1 MPQALDFETERE
13 IASRLFTDD
22 PNLTIS
28 ESWDTLFGT
37 EEE

>member
-1 MPQALDFETERE
+1 MPSLDFETERE
-13 IASRLFTDD
+13 IATRLFTDD

-28 ESWDTLFGT
+28 ETWDALFDS